1 MKDLVRLLR
10 LFAAERVWMAGGL
23 LLALATIL
31 ANFGL
36 LALAGWFLA
45 ASGLVGLASYAAQNV
60 FNFFTP
66 AAFVRFFA
74 TLRVLGRYGGRIV
87 DHEATFREL
96 AALRSFL
103 FARLEPLAP
112 AGLAG
117 ERSGDLLS
125 RLVADIDRLGDVYL
139 RVFAPFA
146 LAACAALAMAGT
158 LAFFVPW
165 AGLALLAGL
174 ALAGLAV
181 PAASLALGA
190 RPSRE
195 TVAIRNEMRADIVD
209 AVQGMA
215 ELLAYNAA
223 PALEARIG
231 AANDRLI
238 GCEARLAA
246 LAGLGAGASL
256 LIANATMGVA
266 LLIGLGLAASH
277 HLPGAV
283 VPLLALGSLAAFEAV
298 APLPQAFQLIGGM
311 AESAGRVFAIADRPP
326 PVREPARSPAR
337 PSSLDIVFANVRL
350 RYAPD
355 APWALDGLSLTI
367 RAGEHVTILGRSGA
381 GKTSLLNLLLRFA
394 EYEEGSATLGGIE
407 LRTIRGDDVRSLF
420 AVVSQR
426 THLFAGSIR
435 DNLRI
440 ARPEAR
446 EADDA
451 SLWRAL
457 EAAALHS
464 FVRAT
469 PAGLDQPVGEVA
481 ARLSGGEARRHALA
495 RAFLRDTPFLVLDE
509 PTEGLDP
516 LTEAGLRADLARL
529 ARGRTVITITH
540 RLAFVA
546 PEERVIVLEAG
557 RVAEDG
563 KFASLCANGRIVP
576 RLARMQKDLIHL

>member
-1 MKDLVRLLR
+1 MKDMIRLLR
-10 LFAAERVWMAGGL
+10 LFATERLWIAGGF

-74 TLRVLGRYGGRIV
+74 TLRVLGRYAGRIV
-87 DHEATFREL
+87 DHEATFRQL
-96 AALRSFL
+96 ADLRSFL
-103 FARLEPLAP
+103 YARLEPLAP

-117 ERSGDLLS
+117 DRSGDLLS

-146 LAACAALAMAGT
+146 VAACASLVMAGT

-165 AGLALLAGL
+165 AGLALFAGL

-195 TVAIRNEMRADIVD
+195 VVAIRNAMRADIVD

-215 ELLAYNAA
+215 ELLTYNAA
-223 PALEARIG
+223 PAMEARIG

-256 LIANATMGVA
+256 LIANATMGAA
-266 LLIGLGLAASH
+266 LLIGLLLAVSH
-277 HLPGAV
+277 RLSGAD
-283 VPLLALGSLAAFEAV
+283 VPLLALGALAAFEAV
-298 APLPQAFQLIGGM
+298 APLPQAFQLFGGM

-326 PVREPARSPAR
+326 PVREPAQSPAR
-337 PSSLDIVFANVRL
+337 PASLEIALSNVRL

-367 RAGEHVTILGRSGA
+367 RKGEHVTILGRSGA
-381 GKTSLLNLLLRFA
+381 GKTSLVNLLLRFA

-407 LRTIRGDDVRSLF
+407 LRAIRGDDVRSLF

-426 THLFAGSIR
+426 SHLFAGSIR

-440 ARPEAR
+440 ARPD
-446 EADDA
+446 ADDNV
-451 SLWRAL
+451 LWRAL
-457 EAAALHS
+457 EAAELAA
-464 FVRAT
+464 FVRAA
-469 PAGLDQPVGEVA
+469 PEGLDQPIGEGA
-481 ARLSGGEARRHALA
+481 ARLSGGEARRLALA

-516 LTEAGLRADLARL
+516 LTEASLREDLARL

-540 RLAFVA
+540 RLAFIA
-546 PEERVIVLEAG
+546 PEERVILLEAG
-557 RVAEDG
+557 RVAEEG
-563 KFASLCANGRIVP
+563 KFASLRTHGRIVP
-576 RLARMQKDLIHL
+576 RLARMQEDLIHL